1 MLHIQGGSGAIGLR
15 LGLNP
20 GQPAGYV
27 NSPMVMWD
35 STNMGATR
43 VYWMRQE
50 GDYWRFKVS
59 DTSWGNLVNIM
70 TVDNSGN
77 VGIGTTAPIA
87 KLDVVGIA
95 TVRGSGTDRINFE
108 PQGTFHRIAFNE
120 LRFWDWDT
128 GGDMV
133 TFNNG
138 NVGIGTTAPAQKL
151 NILVNQTSDYFTL
164 SGCSISANSNVV
176 TCSGG
181 VSGVIP
187 GMFLSIYQASNSY
200 PSGYTPVSRFI
211 VGVNTSL
218 NQLTLDF
225 AVPRSYDS
233 NTFTF
238 QVFKGGALVQ
248 NYPSGH
254 TYNMALSGQS
264 IYLSYAGSLAP
275 IYGSIGAV
283 NGTFRIVS
291 QKSVH
296 VFLDAENTFS
306 DSSGEV
312 KFSIGK
318 NSSYFGPTYSEIF
331 YVNES
336 GAVWAA
342 SYTCPCDLRLKK
354 DIKPLNSV
362 LDKVLK
368 LNPVYFTWNEKSP
381 YAGKKDIGIIA
392 QEIKKYFPEI
402 VSTDDRGY
410 LGVDYS
416 KLSIVA
422 ISAIKE
428 QQKIIEEQAQKIK
441 ILEEKIKELESKI
454 EKR

>member
-1 MLHIQGGSGAIGLR
+1 MRKILIGIL
-15 LGLNP
+15 LGLSLGISFSLFAWVNP
-20 GQPAGYV
+20 SQNPPSGGGVLQTSNTGLTI
-27 NSPMVMWD
+27 NT
-35 STNMGATR
+35 ST
-43 VYWMRQE
+43 Y
-50 GDYWRFKVS
+50 F
-59 DTSWGNLVNIM
+59 I
-70 TVDNSGN
+70 SGN
-77 VGIGTTAPIA
+77 VGIGTAAPDH
-87 KLDVVGIA
+87 KLHIYNGYLRIDSPGLGWRTNQRIVSYGPLSFQPDTDNSGDPYIYFLNPAGSA
-95 TVRGSGTDRINFE
+95 TVFIN
-108 PQGTFHRIAFNE
+108 TNS
-120 LRFWDWDT
+120 
-128 GGDMV
+128 
-133 TFNNG
+133 G

-181 VSGVIP
+181 VSNVIP
-187 GMFLSIYQASNSY
+187 GMFLIIYQASNSY
-200 PSGYTPVSRFI
+200 PSGYTPVNRFI

-248 NYPSGH
+248 NYPSGNK
-254 TYNMALSGQS
+254 YNMVLSGQN
-264 IYLSYAGSLAP
+264 IYFSYAGSLAP
-275 IYGSIGAV
+275 IYGSIGAA
-283 NGTFRIVS
+283 NGTFRIIS

-402 VSTDDRGY
+402 VSIDDRGY

-416 KLSIVA
+416 KLSVVA